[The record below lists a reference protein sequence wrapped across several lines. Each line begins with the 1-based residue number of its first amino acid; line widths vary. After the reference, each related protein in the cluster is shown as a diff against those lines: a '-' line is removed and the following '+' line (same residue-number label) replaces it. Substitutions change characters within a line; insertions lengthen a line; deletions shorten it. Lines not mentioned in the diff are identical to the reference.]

1 MKDNIEMLAAIVG
14 VLIGA
19 SGALAAVYTR
29 WKASIEKGY
38 AAQRDFQ
45 HLKRNQEQMVQNLGE
60 IVQEQDELKQ
70 ELQAHINEKFNQCNI
85 SLTRMEGI
93 LHTLLANSQPYPR
106 RHKNDDDQLN

>member
-1 MKDNIEMLAAIVG
+1 MTMKENIEMLAAIIGG
-14 VLIGA
+14 VIGV

-45 HLKRNQEQMVQNLGE
+45 HLKRNQEQMSQGIAE
-60 IVQEQDELKQ
+60 INKDADARFDRLDLSVNRIE
-70 ELQAHINEKFNQCNI
+70 
-85 SLTRMEGI
+85 SM

-106 RHKNDDDQLN
+106 RHRDDDEHLNQG